1 MPHRISRRSE
11 SKQKK
16 NERNDTIG
24 IRYIPLPPK
33 KRATW
38 ERSMNLLTDIILE
51 ILKEEGSLP
60 EPIYMPA
67 DLAEAGT
74 KTLYSANR

>member
-1 MPHRISRRSE
+1 
-11 SKQKK
+11 
-16 NERNDTIG
+16 
-24 IRYIPLPPK
+24 
-33 KRATW
+33 
-38 ERSMNLLTDIILE
+38 MNLRTDIILE